1 MSSGCGM
8 TALERRH
15 PERFFDVGIEE
26 EHAVTF
32 SAGLAAGG
40 MRPYCNIY
48 SAFSQRAYDQI
59 IHDVALQNLPVVLCF
74 DRAGLVGEDGATHN
88 GIFDMAAYR
97 SIPGTVVSAPRNELQ
112 LKGLMYSA
120 LRHDGG
126 PYIIRYPRGTG
137 EGVAWKDV
145 PAPEIPVGTAEM
157 LLEGTSVTV
166 LGIGPVV
173 NRALEAAAAF
183 EDRVGVCDM
192 RFLKPLDKAL
202 LDAVLARSRV
212 ILTVEDGCLA
222 GGLYGAV
229 CEYVQE
235 KGAAVRVH
243 GIGVPDRFI
252 PHARQADQREECG
265 LSTRGIEET
274 LKSILQ

>member
-1 MSSGCGM
+1 
-8 TALERRH
+8 
-15 PERFFDVGIEE
+15 
-26 EHAVTF
+26 
-32 SAGLAAGG
+32 
-40 MRPYCNIY
+40 
-48 SAFSQRAYDQI
+48 
-59 IHDVALQNLPVVLCF
+59 
-74 DRAGLVGEDGATHN
+74 
-88 GIFDMAAYR
+88 
-97 SIPGTVVSAPRNELQ
+97 
-112 LKGLMYSA
+112 
-120 LRHDGG
+120 
-126 PYIIRYPRGTG
+126 
-137 EGVAWKDV
+137 
-145 PAPEIPVGTAEM
+145 M